1 MKITIKIPHKT
12 RAHLVLFAK
21 DTPFKPK
28 VVKNKKAYVRKPK
41 HKGERDE
48 H

>member
-1 MKITIKIPHKT
+1 MKITIKLPKGKS

-28 VVKNKKAYVRKPK
+28 VVDNKRAFKRHKK
-41 HKGERDE
+41 HKGKNDE
-48 H
+48 